1 MAGAPT
7 PSTSHASS
15 PSTPPDLVL
24 ASVLVANRGEIAR
37 RVIRGCR
44 RLGIRAIAVYSEAD
58 AGWPHAKDADEAVLI
73 GPAPARESY
82 LDFERVLGAARRT
95 GAQAVHPGYGF
106 LSENWRFA
114 KACEEAGLVWVGP
127 SWRVIQQM
135 GDKVEARRRMSEAGV
150 PIVPG
155 SEGAV
160 GSLESAMSIGERIG
174 YPLMLKA
181 GAGGGGIG
189 MVRVADAGAL
199 PAAWASAQRRAQAAF
214 GSGAL
219 FVERYVTEPRHVEVQ
234 VFGDTRGQ
242 VVHLHERECSI
253 QRRHQK
259 LIEESPAPALDPHVK
274 TRIIEAAVRGARAVG
289 YVNAGTMEFI
299 VQDREAYFLEM
310 NTRLQVEHPVTEE
323 VTGLDLV
330 EWQLRVASGEPLPL
344 PQEKIAQRGAALECR
359 IYAEDPAKNFMP
371 SPGTITRLALPEG
384 PGVRLETG
392 VAEGIQV
399 SVHYDPLL
407 AKLVTRG
414 DTREEAI
421 GRMRAALE
429 GFVVEGVRT
438 VIPFHQ
444 RVLESAAF
452 RAGRVHTQMVEQGG
466 FDA

>member
-1 MAGAPT
+1 
-7 PSTSHASS
+7 
-15 PSTPPDLVL
+15 VL

-44 RLGIRAIAVYSEAD
+44 RLGVRAIAVYSEAD
-58 AGWPHAKDADEAVLI
+58 AGWPHVKDADEAVLI

-82 LDFERVLGAARRT
+82 LDFERVLGAARQS
-95 GAQAVHPGYGF
+95 GARAVHPGYGF

-114 KACEEAGLVWVGP
+114 KACEEAGLVWIGP
-127 SWRVIQQM
+127 PWRVIQQM
-135 GDKVEARRRMSEAGV
+135 GDKVEARRRMREAGV
-150 PIVPG
+150 PVVPG
-155 SEGAV
+155 SEGALD
-160 GSLESAMSIGERIG
+160 SLEAAGAVGERIG

-181 GAGGGGIG
+181 AAGGGGIG

-259 LIEESPAPALDPHVK
+259 LIEESPAPGLDPEVK
-274 TRIIEAAVRGARAVG
+274 ARLVSAAVAGARAVG

-299 VQDREAYFLEM
+299 VQGREAYFLEM

-344 PQEKIAQRGAALECR
+344 PQEKDRAAGRGAG
-359 IYAEDPAKNFMP
+359 MP
-371 SPGTITRLALPEG
+371 GLRGG
-384 PGVRLETG
+384 PGEEFHA
-392 VAEGIQV
+392 VARHHRAAGAARGARRAPRDRGRRGRQV

-414 DTREEAI
+414 DTRGEAI
-421 GRMRAALE
+421 ERMLDALD

-438 VIPFHQ
+438 VIP
-444 RVLESAAF
+444 VPPA
-452 RAGRVHTQMVEQGG
+452 RARERGVP
-466 FDA
+466 